1 MCQGDV
7 RLIAERSHGPNERT
21 CIFRKYVP
29 VPRDG
34 WVNKGPGS
42 TLVDV
47 DGKIDGYL

>member
-1 MCQGDV
+1 MCQGDA

-21 CIFRKYVP
+21 CIFRKYVA
-29 VPRDG
+29 VPRNS

-42 TLVDV
+42 ALVNV